1 MFSCQQDVK
10 TLSNNYLLRNF
21 IWYPPRKQIV
31 ARSDED
37 VQNRFTAGLSLY
49 AAFYD
54 FDGVLS
60 SCFVGTRSFLLLVVE
75 WWIWLLVLAAYFF
88 CWVYQNQ
95 LCVFLC
101 SFVVVKFGLYLF
113 FFWDFFHFCG
123 FMLWPLSFV
132 GANRISANTNSKL
145 MIYIVVV
152 AMMTYVNRQNPIEL

>member
-1 MFSCQQDVK
+1 MFSSQQDVK

-31 ARSDED
+31 AHSDED

-88 CWVYQNQ
+88 C
-95 LCVFLC
+95 
-101 SFVVVKFGLYLF
+101 
-113 FFWDFFHFCG
+113 
-123 FMLWPLSFV
+123 
-132 GANRISANTNSKL
+132 
-145 MIYIVVV
+145 
-152 AMMTYVNRQNPIEL
+152 